1 MNAVCEN
8 TEGSFSCSCN
18 EGFNGNGLTLCE
30 GEKALYTLCLTIR
43 SHFSDINECDSDP
56 CAAMNAACENTGG
69 SFSCSCNEGFNGDG
83 LTLCEGEK
91 ALHTLCLTI
100 MSHFSDINECDS
112 NPCAM
117 NAACENTEGSFS
129 CSCNEGFN
137 GGGLTLCEGE
147 KALYSLCLTILGAIF
162 QISMSVTLILVP

>member
-1 MNAVCEN
+1 MLE
-8 TEGSFSCSCN
+8 
-18 EGFNGNGLTLCE
+18 
-30 GEKALYTLCLTIR
+30 TI
-43 SHFSDINECDSDP
+43 FLDID
-56 CAAMNAACENTGG
+56 
-69 SFSCSCNEGFNGDG
+69 
-83 LTLCEGEK
+83 
-91 ALHTLCLTI
+91 
-100 MSHFSDINECDS
+100 ECDS